1 MNFNLNFSLN
11 TWVKELVIEAKSEEE
26 AKQKLLNMSI
36 EDLMGDDTLV
46 QDSEFSATDIDVTLV
61 EYSAKIRAYNII
73 YDLSDLDGSQVKKY
87 VEEILPKEK
96 VITLEY
102 ILPGADIEQLLIDEL
117 SFITDRDVLSV
128 DYEIIERM

>member
-26 AKQKLLNMSI
+26 AKQKLLSMSI

-61 EYSAKIRAYNII
+61 EYSAKVRAYNIV

-102 ILPGADIEQLLIDEL
+102 ISPDADIEQLLIDEL